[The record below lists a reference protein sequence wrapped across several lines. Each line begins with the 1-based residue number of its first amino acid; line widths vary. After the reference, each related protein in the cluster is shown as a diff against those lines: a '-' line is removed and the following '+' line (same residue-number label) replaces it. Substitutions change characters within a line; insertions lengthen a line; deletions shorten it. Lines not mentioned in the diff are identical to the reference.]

1 MTGVMVI
8 QKLYDYHYW
17 ATALLLDKAA
27 TVSEADYHAPTEFSE
42 GGLHHTLFHSYETDW
57 AWGMGCRTGEI
68 PPDLPPTTLPTL
80 ETLRAAWQQDEQIMR
95 AYLATLDDA
104 DLTKEITFH
113 EPDGKTFTRTLY
125 LILMHIVLHGHQ
137 HRAEVAA
144 LLTRY
149 GASPGDLDL
158 TRMLYD

>member
-1 MTGVMVI
+1 MTTLTVI
-8 QKLYDYHYW
+8 QQLYDYHYW

-57 AWGMGCRTGEI
+57 GWGVGCRTGVI
-68 PPDLPPTTLPTL
+68 PPDLLPTTLPTL
-80 ETLRAAWQQDEQIMR
+80 EALRAAWQAEEQEMR
-95 AYLATLDDA
+95 TYLATLTA
-104 DLTKEITFH
+104 EDLLQPITLL
-113 EPDGKTFTRTLY
+113 ESNGNTFTPTLSH
-125 LILMHIVLHGHQ
+125 ILLHIVLHGHQ

-149 GASPGDLDL
+149 GASPGDLDI
-158 TRMLYD
+158 TRMLY